1 MAHCVFVDR
10 HHFIITGQHKRHRTS
25 AVGFLDREWWVIH
38 QWSVCKV
45 LTNNSLF
52 FGRIGLCWWGTGD
65 VGFIVGLKLGQ
76 GVFPKCLGLEWDL
89 INNLAAQ
96 FRVDI
101 PGWWWSADPGSTLQ
115 ARTLPCIL
123 LMLVVVE
130 PSNGMTLLFSVLGVP
145 TAFPLVWDLQV
156 CGAIN
161 EIDNKTAKKSGKW
174 WG

>member
-1 MAHCVFVDR
+1 MLTGHNKHKYLVIIHKRLTAFQSFSLAVDAATIAVPMAHCVFIDR
-10 HHFIITGQHKRHRTS
+10 RHFIITGQHKRHRTS
-25 AVGFLDREWWVIH
+25 AVGSLDRERWVIH

-76 GVFPKCLGLEWDL
+76 GAFPKCLGLEWDL

-101 PGWWWSADPGSTLQ
+101 PGWWWSADPG
-115 ARTLPCIL
+115 
-123 LMLVVVE
+123 E
-130 PSNGMTLLFSVLGVP
+130 HPSS
-145 TAFPLVWDLQV
+145 
-156 CGAIN
+156 
-161 EIDNKTAKKSGKW
+161 
-174 WG
+174 